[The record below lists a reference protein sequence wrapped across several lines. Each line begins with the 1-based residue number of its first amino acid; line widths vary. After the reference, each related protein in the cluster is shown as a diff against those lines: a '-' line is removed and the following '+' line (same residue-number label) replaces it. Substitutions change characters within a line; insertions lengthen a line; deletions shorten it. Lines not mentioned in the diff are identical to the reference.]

1 MCGWWLVSA
10 DLDRFCEDR
19 PALFSRMIDATG
31 NNIWSLVLLEE
42 QTTKPSAFQQLYA
55 APLTSTLPFA
65 NVQLPAVTPHHVAS
79 FPSSSSSMTSI
90 NEPVVAVEGQ
100 RSMTPLS
107 PSFAMA
113 PSISLRVDDSSYDQH
128 SHTLPFAQTPLPP
141 FPIHQ
146 QNHYHEEK
154 LMPVPQSSHPHT
166 AAKPL
171 TFERLPSTLVPS
183 SGPPSIVDESVTE
196 LFQYLP
202 LMIRDAIVNESKA
215 NILCQSVSVQLC
227 EIQFMLGQSPM
238 LKLSNDEWIDLPLA
252 DW

>member
-1 MCGWWLVSA
+1 VWLVSA

-42 QTTKPSAFQQLYA
+42 KTAKPSAFQQLYA
-55 APLTSTLPFA
+55 APLTSTFPFA
-65 NVQLPAVTPHHVAS
+65 NVQSQAVTPHVAS
-79 FPSSSSSMTSI
+79 FPSSSSMTSI

-107 PSFAMA
+107 PSFPMA
-113 PSISLRVDDSSYDQH
+113 PSISSRVDYSSYDQH
-128 SHTLPFAQTPLPP
+128 SHTTLPFAQTPLPP
-141 FPIHQ
+141 FPIHR
-146 QNHYHEEK
+146 QNRYEEK
-154 LMPVPQSSHPHT
+154 LVPVPQSSYPHT

-171 TFERLPSTLVPS
+171 TFERIPSALVPS

-196 LFQYLP
+196 VFQYLP
-202 LMIRDAIVNESKA
+202 LMIRDAIVNESKV
-215 NILCQSVSVQLC
+215 NTLCQSVSVQLC